1 MYVLSI
7 HNYVYICTY
16 TLIHICIHLF
26 SIYRVTGQDHGQRKA
41 LYILKRSINFL
52 IAFTKSTRNYY
63 HEHSE
68 SDYNYICEQEG
79 W

>member
-1 MYVLSI
+1 MYL
-7 HNYVYICTY
+7 VYIIMY
-16 TLIHICIHLF
+16 IFTLTHIHTHIIYLF

-63 HEHSE
+63 
-68 SDYNYICEQEG
+68 Q
-79 W
+79 